1 MLEGVRIMSHQLIQ
15 TTTSPS
21 EIYERFM
28 VPAMIAKWSTILLE
42 LVAPQPG
49 ERVLD
54 LACGT
59 GIVARTAAPMVQPGG
74 GVIGLES
81 RPNSHR
87 SLD

>member
-1 MLEGVRIMSHQLIQ
+1 MAQHPIQ

-28 VPAMIAKWSTILLE
+28 VPAMFARWAEIILE
-42 LVAPQPG
+42 LVSPQAG

-59 GIVARTAAPMVQPGG
+59 EVIALIAASMVQPGG
-74 GVIGLES
+74 QDKGAPDTMVHPQGI
-81 RPNSHR
+81 
-87 SLD
+87 